1 MNLSQTLHAR
11 ARISQG
17 DLTLAWAAC
26 TCALLDGLTTLIS
39 LSQGGVEVNPL
50 IGPQPGTMLLAVLS
64 VGKMLAVR
72 ASLVTPRMF
81 RRPFLAGAVV
91 VWGGVSVNN
100 LLVATPWPDPL
111 PVVGGALAALCL
123 LAWAARSTLRV
134 SPSAAS

>member
-1 MNLSQTLHAR
+1 MNLSQTFR
-11 ARISQG
+11 ARPRITQS

-26 TCALLDGLTTLIS
+26 TCALLDGITTLLS

-50 IGPQPGTMLLAVLS
+50 VGPQPGALLLIALS
-64 VGKMLAVR
+64 ICKMLAVR
-72 ASLVTPRMF
+72 ASLATPRMF

-111 PVVGGALAALCL
+111 PLIGGTLAGLCL
-123 LAWAARSTLRV
+123 LAWAAGGTARL